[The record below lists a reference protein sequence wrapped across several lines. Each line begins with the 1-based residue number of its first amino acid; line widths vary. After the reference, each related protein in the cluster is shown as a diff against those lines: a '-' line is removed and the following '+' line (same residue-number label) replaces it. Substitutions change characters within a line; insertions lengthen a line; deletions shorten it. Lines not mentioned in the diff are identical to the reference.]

1 MKLEQCQTCLGIA
14 GQEERLM
21 KMNDRCWS
29 GLSKTCRIMK
39 LMCLFL
45 LVALIQVS
53 ASTYSQNTKL
63 SLTGR
68 NLTIEQA
75 LGRIEDQSQ
84 FSFFYHVN
92 EVDLSKVVNVDM
104 EDASIEA
111 VLNYLL
117 DGTGLTYTVNNKLII
132 IHPSARKAMDQFSAM
147 QQLRAVKGKVTD
159 AAGAPLPG
167 VTVVV
172 KSTTGGT
179 VTDTDGSYSLAN
191 IPSDAT
197 LVYSFVGMKTQEIN
211 VEGRMTIDVVMK
223 EETIGLQEVV
233 AIGYGTMR
241 KSDLTGSVIRA
252 NVESFREQ
260 PNLSIMQSLQ
270 GSVPGL
276 NVGQVT
282 RAGEEPSFSIRGRT
296 TISGETDPL
305 IVVDGVIFRGNIID
319 LNPNDIK
326 TVDVLK
332 DASSTAVYGSQ
343 AANGVIIITTK
354 QAGGKEG
361 KPVIRLSSQYS
372 FQTPYK
378 TFDYPDA
385 DYWIEKTER
394 SDFYQSRT
402 PESGYLEK
410 NPTYNFTSR
419 FETAEEFRAYNEGI
433 LTNWY
438 DLVTRDHMH
447 TQSHNLSIG
456 NQIKSGSY
464 FISLGY
470 SDQVGYMLNEDYERI
485 NARINIDSKITNW
498 FTFGIQSFLSTSDYS
513 GNEVNPRFRYE
524 HNPFMTVYDANGD
537 YVTYPGSQ
545 LLNPLLTAADDNL
558 DKRINF
564 SGNIYAN
571 IDIPFVKGLSYK
583 VNFSNNRISRS
594 NYGFSEAGANL
605 RGSGYKSE
613 AINNDWTADHIVTY
627 SRKFN
632 DIHHVNATLVYGME
646 ERNYTNTYAGA
657 SDFINPVLGY
667 NRLHAGSTDL
677 YDVNSGAWE
686 ESSLYQMARLFYGYK
701 DRYLLTGTIRRD
713 GFSGF
718 SEAHKFGIFPS
729 AAFGWV
735 ASQEPFARNWEWLDN
750 LKIRVSYGA
759 NGNRTIARYQTLAIV
774 DGGYNYITGDK
785 KSIYTQSINSL
796 ASSDL
801 KWETT
806 KGINVGVD
814 FGILGN
820 RLFGVVDY
828 YNNNT
833 FDLLYN
839 VDVPSI
845 SRYSTFPDNLGKIH
859 NHGIDL
865 SLSGMVI
872 KKNDFSWLSTLT
884 FSSNRN
890 ELKELLGFDHDGDGR
905 EDDLTSEG
913 LFIGESL
920 SSIYT
925 YEITGEFW
933 QVGET
938 LPPGFALGSY
948 KIKDLSNEGEYT
960 PDKDRRIIGY
970 GDPAY
975 RFSLNNELKYKNWTL
990 RIFINSIQ
998 GGEKHYLGLDD
1009 LSNWGLS
1016 ESVFRRNLF
1025 REIDFWSPDN
1035 PNARYQ
1041 AIPLAGHFGDR
1052 YTPRNFI
1059 RLQDVSLSYNFSREV
1074 LRNSFIQNLTLYMSG
1089 KNLATWTNWPGWDP
1103 ETGEGMTR
1111 DGRPVLTSFT
1121 FGIDVEF

>member
-1 MKLEQCQTCLGIA
+1 MKKKRNNRKD
-14 GQEERLM
+14 RL
-21 KMNDRCWS
+21 WS
-29 GLSKTCRIMK
+29 DFSKTCRIMK

-45 LVALIQVS
+45 LVVLMQVS
-53 ASTYSQNTKL
+53 ASIYSQNTKL

-68 NLTIEQA
+68 NLTIEQV

-84 FSFFYHVN
+84 FSFFYNVN

-104 EDASIEA
+104 ENVSIESI
-111 VLNYLL
+111 LNYVL
-117 DGTGLTYTVNNKLII
+117 DGTGLAYTINNKLII
-132 IHPSARKAMDQFSAM
+132 IHPSAQKGMDHFSAT
-147 QQLRAVKGKVTD
+147 QQNRTVKGKVTD
-159 AAGAPLPG
+159 SSGAPLPG

-172 KSTTGGT
+172 KETTIGT
-179 VTDTDGSYSLAN
+179 VTGVDGNYSLNN
-191 IPSDAT
+191 IPADAT
-197 LVYSFVGMKTQEIN
+197 LVFSFVGMKKEEVN
-211 VEGRMTIDVVMK
+211 VEGRITVDVKME
-223 EETIGLQEVV
+223 EETIGLEEVV
-233 AIGYGTMR
+233 AVGYGTMK

-282 RAGEEPSFSIRGRT
+282 QAGEEPGFSIRGRT
-296 TISGETDPL
+296 TISGETVPL
-305 IVVDGVIFRGNIID
+305 IIVDGVIFRGNIID
-319 LNPNDIK
+319 LNPNDIE
-326 TVDVLK
+326 TIDILK

-343 AANGVIIITTK
+343 AANGVIIISTK
-354 QAGGKEG
+354 QTGGKEG

-372 FQTPYK
+372 FQRPYK

-402 PESGYLEK
+402 AGSGYLEK
-410 NPTYNFTSR
+410 NPDYTFTSR

-433 LTNWY
+433 LTNWH
-438 DLVTRDHMH
+438 DLVTRDNIH
-447 TQSHNLSIG
+447 TQSHNISVG
-456 NQIKSGSY
+456 NQTKSSNY

-470 SDQVGYMLNEDYERI
+470 SDQVGYMLNEDYKRI
-485 NARINIDSKITNW
+485 NARINIDNKITNW
-498 FTFGIQSFLSTSDYS
+498 FTFGIQSFWSSSDYS
-513 GNEVNPRFRYE
+513 GNEVSPRFRYE

-545 LLNPLLTAADDNL
+545 FLNPLLTAKDDNL

-583 VNFSNNRISRS
+583 VNFSNNRINTS
-594 NYGFSEAGANL
+594 NYGFSEVGANL

-632 DIHHVNATLVYGME
+632 DMHHVNATLVYGME
-646 ERNYTNTYAGA
+646 ERNYNNTYAGA

-667 NRLHAGSTDL
+667 NRLQAGNTDL
-677 YDVNSGAWE
+677 YEVSSGAWE
-686 ESSLYQMARLFYGYK
+686 ESSLYQMARLFYGYRDK
-701 DRYLLTGTIRRD
+701 YLLTGTIRRD

-718 SEAHKFGIFPS
+718 SKEHKFGIFPS
-729 AAFGWV
+729 VAFGWV
-735 ASQEPFARNWEWLDN
+735 ASQEPFARTWEWLDN
-750 LKIRVSYGA
+750 LKLRVSYGA
-759 NGNRTIARYQTLAIV
+759 NGNRTIARYQTLAV
-774 DGGYNYITGDK
+774 VEGGYNYITGDK
-785 KSIYTQSINSL
+785 KSIYTQSISSL
-796 ASSDL
+796 ASSEL

-806 KGINVGVD
+806 KGINVGLD

-820 RLFGVVDY
+820 RLFGAIDY

-872 KKNDFSWLSTLT
+872 KKNNFSWLSTLA

-890 ELKELLGFDHDGDGR
+890 ELKELLGFDNDGDGK
-905 EDDLTSEG
+905 EDDLVSEG
-913 LFIGESL
+913 LFIGKSL
-920 SSIYT
+920 SSVYT

-938 LPPGFALGSY
+938 LPSGFALGSY
-948 KIKDLSNEGEYT
+948 KIKDLNDDGEYT

-970 GDPAY
+970 SDPAY

-990 RIFINSIQ
+990 KVFINSVQ
-998 GGEKHYLGLDD
+998 GGKNHYLGLDD

-1016 ESVFRRNLF
+1016 ESVFRRNLP

-1041 AIPLAGHFGDR
+1041 AIPLTAHFGDR
-1052 YTPRNFI
+1052 YTRRNFI
-1059 RLQDVSLSYNFSREV
+1059 RLQDVSLSYDFSREV

-1103 ETGEGMTR
+1103 ETGEGVTR